1 MKKTKQLFLL
11 VGGLTLSITAFAQH
25 APSRPWSM
33 PVLRQLLY
41 PSPLFQSKEPAF
53 TTHAAVYP
61 SLNNRPFPMEMSQ
74 LLQTSSWSAPR
85 AYQFADLAFFC
96 KVEVQ
101 LEKSVGFPVKFRLG
115 DLNYVNY
122 LEGKNP

>member
-1 MKKTKQLFLL
+1 MKKIKRLIVLI
-11 VGGLTLSITAFAQH
+11 VGLMLGFTTFAQH
-25 APSRPWSM
+25 APSQPWSM
-33 PVLRQLLY
+33 PILRQLLY
-41 PSPLFQSKEPAF
+41 PSPFFQLKEPAF
-53 TTHAAVYP
+53 TAHAAVYP
-61 SLNNRPFPMEMSQ
+61 SLNNRSLPMEMRQ
-74 LLQTSSWSAPR
+74 RLQTSYWTAPR
-85 AYQFADLAFFC
+85 AYQFTDLAFFC